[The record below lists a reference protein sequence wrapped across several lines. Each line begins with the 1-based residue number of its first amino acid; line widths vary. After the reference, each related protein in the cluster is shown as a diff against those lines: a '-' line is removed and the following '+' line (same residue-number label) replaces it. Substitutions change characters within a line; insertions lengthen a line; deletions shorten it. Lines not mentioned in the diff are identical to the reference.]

1 MGIESGRTL
10 LRFRWLANRHP
21 YSKYTT
27 SFWSLVAPNSGMP
40 VSKEFLHIAIC
51 FMQSGTPFRSSS
63 HVGHDVSHDAP
74 WLFYYRIGGMF
85 PCPVTAAVSLLKLP

>member
-1 MGIESGRTL
+1 MGIEPGRTL

-27 SFWSLVAPNSGMP
+27 SYWSLVAPNSGMP

-51 FMQSGTPFRSSS
+51 LCSLVRLS
-63 HVGHDVSHDAP
+63 V
-74 WLFYYRIGGMF
+74 
-85 PCPVTAAVSLLKLP
+85 PVHMLATMCHTMHRGFSITE